1 MFKSKS
7 LIFSGLSTTVVGF
20 GFIPT
25 IVACAAPAQTNAT
38 GVNNDTKA
46 IQDFIQNQ
54 NLTDNIFVAKKDQL
68 KGNFFIKQVDG
79 KFDEFKTEIEK
90 YVSLN
95 PVFND
100 FLTKDNNRYFKT
112 IKQINFVPVVNAT
125 DLNVSLQIGSVT
137 NDLNVITTKVNGYFS
152 NSFTYSNPI
161 SATKKPQPTT
171 PLNKADFE
179 KQAEALKNGDL
190 TLAKTA
196 FQLTDPDWEKIKNM
210 VEFKTGPGFVVLM
223 EFKPEFLKQGYIF
236 QTGTT
241 SAEQYISRLL
251 SEILA
256 INA

>member
-7 LIFSGLSTTVVGF
+7 LIFSGLSTTVAGF

-46 IQDFIQNQ
+46 IQDFIKNQ
-54 NLTDNIFVAKKDQL
+54 NLTDNLFVAKKDQL
-68 KGNFFIKQVDG
+68 KGNFLIKQVDG
-79 KFDEFKTEIEK
+79 KFEEFKTEIEK
-90 YVSLN
+90 YVGFN

-125 DLNVSLQIGSVT
+125 DLNVSLQIGPVA
-137 NDLNVITTKVNGYFS
+137 NDLNLITTKISGYFS
-152 NSFTYSNPI
+152 TNFQYSNPI
-161 SATKKPQPTT
+161 SATKKEQPTI
-171 PLNKADFE
+171 PLSKADFE

-196 FQLTDPDWEKIKNM
+196 FQLADTDWEKIKNM
-210 VEFKTGPGFVVLM
+210 LEFKTGSGFVVLM
-223 EFKPEFLKQGYIF
+223 EFKPEFLKEGYIF
-236 QTGTT
+236 QTGSTG
-241 SAEQYISRLL
+241 AQQYVSRLL

-256 INA
+256 INV

>member
-25 IVACAAPAQTNAT
+25 TVACAAPAQTNAT

-46 IQDFIQNQ
+46 IQDFIKNQ
-54 NLTDNIFVAKKDQL
+54 NLTDNLFVAKKDQL
-68 KGNFFIKQVDG
+68 KGNFLIKQADN

-125 DLNVSLQIGSVT
+125 DLNVSLQIGPVA
-137 NDLNVITTKVNGYFS
+137 NDLNLITTKVSGYFNTNFQYS
-152 NSFTYSNPI
+152 NSI

-171 PLNKADFE
+171 PLSKADFE

-196 FQLTDPDWEKIKNM
+196 FQLADTDWEKIKNM
-210 VEFKTGPGFVVLM
+210 LEFKTGPGFVVLM
-223 EFKPEFLKQGYIF
+223 EFKPEFLKEGYIF
-236 QTGTT
+236 QTGSTG
-241 SAEQYISRLL
+241 AEQYVSRLL

-256 INA
+256 INV

>member
-38 GVNNDTKA
+38 GVNNDTKT
-46 IQDFIQNQ
+46 IQDFIENQ
-54 NLTDNIFVAKKDQL
+54 NLKDNLFTAKKDQL
-68 KGNFFIKQVDG
+68 KGNFLIKQADN

-90 YVSLN
+90 YVNLN
-95 PVFND
+95 PAFNE
-100 FLTKDNNRYFKT
+100 FLSKDNNRYFKA
-112 IKQINFVPVVNAT
+112 IKQINFVPVLNTT
-125 DLNVSLQIGSVT
+125 DLNVSLQIGSVA
-137 NDLNVITTKVNGYFS
+137 NDLNVITTKVSGYFT
-152 NSFTYSNPI
+152 NNFTYSNPI
-161 SATKKPQPTT
+161 NASKKPQPTS
-171 PLNKADFE
+171 PLSKADFE

-196 FQLTDPDWEKIKNM
+196 FQLTDTDWEKIKNM
-210 VEFKTGPGFVVLM
+210 VEFKTGSGFVVLM

-241 SAEQYISRLL
+241 SAEQYVSRLL